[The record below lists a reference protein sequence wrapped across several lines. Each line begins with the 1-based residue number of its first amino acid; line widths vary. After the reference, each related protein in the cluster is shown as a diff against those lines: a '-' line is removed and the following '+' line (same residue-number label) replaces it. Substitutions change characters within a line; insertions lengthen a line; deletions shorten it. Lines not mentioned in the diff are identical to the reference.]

1 MPIYEYRCARCGQ
14 TFDRLFTSHR
24 KMTEAKVACPY
35 CNSRRVRRLISAPRL
50 RFGDAASADATDAGD
65 ESPTASGLLGRKEI
79 AEITRRR
86 QKMASG

>member
-24 KMTEAKVACPY
+24 KMTEAKVTCPH

-50 RFGDAASADATDAGD
+50 RSGDAANADTTDAGD
-65 ESPTASGLLGRKEI
+65 ESPTSSGLLGRKEI
-79 AEITRRR
+79 AEITRQH
-86 QKMASG
+86 QKMGVG